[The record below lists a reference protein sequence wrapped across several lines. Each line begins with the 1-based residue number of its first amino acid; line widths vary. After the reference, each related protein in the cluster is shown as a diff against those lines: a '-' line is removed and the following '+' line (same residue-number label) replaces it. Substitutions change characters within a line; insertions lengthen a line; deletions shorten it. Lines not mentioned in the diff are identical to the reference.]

1 MIVILCWRSG
11 IFAFLLFRSGAG
23 VSGTLV
29 ALYAAM
35 LHIETSG
42 RLPALPAIVLHL
54 WEQRQ
59 GLVEEQEQLLLLHRA
74 VAHFANDL
82 LAKSRQCLSVES
94 CIRVQYT

>member
-1 MIVILCWRSG
+1 M
-11 IFAFLLFRSGAG
+11 
-23 VSGTLV
+23 SGTLV

-42 RLPALPAIVLHL
+42 RLPPLPGIVLHL

-59 GLVEEQEQLLLLHRA
+59 GLVEDQEQLLLLHRA

-82 LAKSRQCLSVES
+82 LAKSKLFDVLSCCRSQRLSPAMMHLLFRQETLW
-94 CIRVQYT
+94 